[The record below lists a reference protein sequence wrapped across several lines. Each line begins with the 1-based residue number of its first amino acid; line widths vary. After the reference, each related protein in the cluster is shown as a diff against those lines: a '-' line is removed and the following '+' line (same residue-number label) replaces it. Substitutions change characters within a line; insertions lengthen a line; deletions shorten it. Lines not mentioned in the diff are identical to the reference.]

1 MLQLRG
7 HLSIVNPVQ
16 NSLEN
21 GFMQVTNSFRK
32 AQDVKTVLSTGPVNP
47 LP

>member
-1 MLQLRG
+1 MLQLCG
-7 HLSIVNPVQ
+7 LLSFVNPVQ

-32 AQDVKTVLSTGPVNP
+32 AQDVKTVLSTGLVNT